1 MKVCIHRGSK
11 EIGGSCVEVISFS
24 GKRLVIDF
32 GLPLDAE
39 KSDKKYLPNISGLDG
54 NDDSLLAV
62 LISHPHLDHFGLLGY
77 ISINIPVIM
86 GKDARRIITQ
96 ASPFLPGNWP
106 IPANGLNLQSG
117 ITMELGPFSVTPFLI
132 DHSGYDAYS
141 ILIEADGKRLF
152 YSGDFR
158 MHGRKAILT
167 QKLMD
172 NPPKNIDVL
181 LLEGSTLGRL
191 ENKES
196 FPSETEIEEQ
206 LVAAFSKST
215 GLSLVHT
222 SAQNIDRIVSI
233 FRACKKTGKTLV
245 IDLYTSVVLK
255 ATGNKHIP
263 QSDWPEI
270 ALYVP
275 QSQRIQIKNNKWFD
289 LLKTHSKNRIYIENL
304 QAISDQSVLLF
315 RPIHIRDLEKAD
327 LQIDAAYIYS
337 QWEGYWEQDSNLYL
351 REWLVKHNIQKQS
364 IHTSG
369 HASPSDLRRFAVALA
384 PSRIVPIHTFIPEK
398 YGELFNN
405 VELNADGE
413 YWEI

>member
-1 MKVCIHRGSK
+1 MNVCIHRGSK
-11 EIGGSCVEVISFS
+11 EIGGSCVEVISS
-24 GKRLVIDF
+24 DGKRLIIDL

-39 KSDKKYLPNISGLDG
+39 KSDKKYLPNISGFDG
-54 NDDSLLAV
+54 NDDTLLAV

-96 ASPFLPGNWP
+96 TSPFLPGNWP

-117 ITMELGPFSVTPFLI
+117 ITIDLGPFSVTPFLI

-215 GLSLVHT
+215 GLCLVHT

-270 ALYVP
+270 AIYVP

-315 RPIHIRDLEKAD
+315 RPLHMRDPEKAN
-327 LQIDAAYIYS
+327 LLKDAVYIYS
-337 QWEGYWEQDSNLYL
+337 MWEGYWEQDSNLYL

-369 HASPSDLRRFAVALA
+369 HASPSDLKRFAEALV
-384 PSRIVPIHTFIPEK
+384 PSRIVPIHTFVPEK
-398 YGELFNN
+398 YGELFDN

-413 YWEI
+413 YWEV

>member
-1 MKVCIHRGSK
+1 MNVCIHRGSK
-11 EIGGSCVEVISFS
+11 EIGGSCVEVISS
-24 GKRLVIDF
+24 DGKRLIIDL

-39 KSDKKYLPNISGLDG
+39 KSDKKYLPNISGFDG
-54 NDDSLLAV
+54 NDDTLLAV

-96 ASPFLPGNWP
+96 TSPFLPGNWP

-117 ITMELGPFSVTPFLI
+117 ITIDLGPFSVTPFLI

-215 GLSLVHT
+215 GLCLVHT

-270 ALYVP
+270 AIYVP

-315 RPIHIRDLEKAD
+315 RPLHMRDLEKAN
-327 LQIDAAYIYS
+327 LLKDAVYIYS
-337 QWEGYWEQDSNLYL
+337 MWEGYWEQDSNLYL

-369 HASPSDLRRFAVALA
+369 HASPSDLKRFAEALV
-384 PSRIVPIHTFIPEK
+384 PSRIVPIHTFVPEK
-398 YGELFNN
+398 YGELFDN

-413 YWEI
+413 YWEV

>member
-1 MKVCIHRGSK
+1 MQVCIHRGSK

-24 GKRLVIDF
+24 GKRFVIDL

-39 KSDKKYLPNISGLDG
+39 KNDKKYLPNIPGLAG
-54 NDDSLLAV
+54 NDESLLAV
-62 LISHPHLDHFGLLGY
+62 LISHPHLDHFGLLGF
-77 ISINIPVIM
+77 ISVDIPVIM
-86 GKDARRIITQ
+86 GKDAHRIITQ

-106 IPANGLNLQSG
+106 IPAKGLNLQSG
-117 ITMELGPFSVTPFLI
+117 VTIELGPFRVTPFLI

-141 ILIEADGKRLF
+141 FLVEADGKRLF

-158 MHGRKAILT
+158 MHGRKARLT
-167 QKLMD
+167 EHLMD

-181 LLEGSTLGRL
+181 LLEGTTLGRL
-191 ENKES
+191 VSNDS
-196 FPSETEIEEQ
+196 FPSEDEIEEK
-206 LVAAFSKST
+206 LVNAFSKSK
-215 GLSLVHT
+215 GISLVHT

-289 LLKTHSKNRIYIENL
+289 LLKMHSKNRIYIENL
-304 QAISDQSVLLF
+304 QSISDQSVLLF
-315 RPIHIRDLEKAD
+315 RPLHMRDLERGD
-327 LQIDAAYIYS
+327 LLKDATYVYS

-351 REWLVKHNIQKQS
+351 REWLTKHNIPKQS

-369 HASPSDLRRFAVALA
+369 HASPSDLKRFADALA
-384 PSRIVPIHTFIPEK
+384 PSRIVPIHTFMPEK
-398 YGELFNN
+398 YSELFNN

-413 YWEI
+413 YWEV

>member
-11 EIGGSCVEVISFS
+11 EIGGSCVEVNSH
-24 GKRLVIDF
+24 GKRLIIDM

-39 KSDKKYLPNISGLDG
+39 RNDKKYLPNISGLDG

-62 LISHPHLDHFGLLGY
+62 LISHPHLDHFGLLGH
-77 ISINIPVIM
+77 ISGNIQVIM
-86 GKDARRIITQ
+86 GADARRILTQ
-96 ASPFLPGNWP
+96 VSPFLPDCWP
-106 IPANGLNLQSG
+106 IPANGMNLQSG
-117 ITMELGPFSVTPFLI
+117 RSFDLGPFKITPYLI
-132 DHSGYDAYS
+132 DHSAYDAYA

-158 MHGRKAILT
+158 MHGRKGKLT
-167 QKLMD
+167 EKLMA
-172 NPPKNIDVL
+172 NPPENIDVL
-181 LLEGSTLGRL
+181 LMEGSTLGRL
-191 ENKES
+191 ENDES
-196 FPSETEIEEQ
+196 FPCEAEIEEQ
-206 LVAAFSKST
+206 FVAAFSKTT

-263 QSDWPEI
+263 QSDWPNI
-270 ALYVP
+270 ALFIP
-275 QSQRIQIKNNKWFD
+275 HKQRIQIKNNNWID
-289 LLKTHSKNRIYIENL
+289 LLKSHSKNRIFIENL

-327 LQIDAAYIYS
+327 LLNDAVYIYS
-337 QWEGYWEQDSNLYL
+337 QWEGYWEQDSNAYL
-351 REWLVKHNIQKQS
+351 REWLAKHKIPKQS

-369 HASPSDLRRFAVALA
+369 HASPSDLKRFANALA
-384 PSRIVPIHTFIPEK
+384 PSRIVPIHTFMPEK
-398 YGELFNN
+398 YSELFNN

-413 YWEI
+413 YWEV

>member
-11 EIGGSCVEVISFS
+11 EIGGSCVEVDSH
-24 GKRLVIDF
+24 GKRLIIDL

-39 KSDKKYLPNISGLDG
+39 KNDKKYLPNIPGLDG
-54 NDDSLLAV
+54 NDESLLAV

-117 ITMELGPFSVTPFLI
+117 ITIEFGPFSVTPFLI

-172 NPPKNIDVL
+172 SPPQHIDVL

-196 FPSETEIEEQ
+196 FPNETEIEEQ
-206 LVAAFSKST
+206 LVAAFSKSA

-222 SAQNIDRIVSI
+222 SAQNIDRIVTI

-275 QSQRIQIKNNKWFD
+275 QSQQIQIKNNKWFD

-315 RPIHIRDLEKAD
+315 RPLHMRDLEKAN
-327 LQIDAAYIYS
+327 LLKDAVYIYS
-337 QWEGYWEQDSNLYL
+337 MWEGYWEQDSNLYL

-369 HASPSDLRRFAVALA
+369 HASPSDLRRFAIALA
-384 PSRIVPIHTFIPEK
+384 PSRIVPIHTLMPEK
-398 YGELFNN
+398 YCELFNN

-413 YWEI
+413 YWEV

>member
-1 MKVCIHRGSK
+1 MNVCIHRGSK
-11 EIGGSCVEVISFS
+11 EIGGSCVEVISS
-24 GKRLVIDF
+24 CGKRLVIDL
-32 GLPLDAE
+32 GLPLDAD
-39 KSDKKYLPNISGLDG
+39 KNDKKYLPNISGLDG

-62 LISHPHLDHFGLLGY
+62 LISHPHLDHFRLLGY
-77 ISINIPVIM
+77 ISIKIPVIM
-86 GKDARRIITQ
+86 GKNARRIITQ

-117 ITMELGPFSVTPFLI
+117 ITIELGPFSVTPFLI

-172 NPPKNIDVL
+172 SPPKNIDVL

-206 LVAAFSKST
+206 LVAAFSKSA

-222 SAQNIDRIVSI
+222 SAQNIDRIVTI

-245 IDLYTSVVLK
+245 IDLYTSVLLK

-275 QSQRIQIKNNKWFD
+275 QLQRIQIKNNKWFD
-289 LLKTHSKNRIYIENL
+289 LLKTHSKNRIYIENI

-315 RPIHIRDLEKAD
+315 RPLHMRDLEKEN
-327 LQIDAAYIYS
+327 LLKDAVYIYS
-337 QWEGYWEQDSNLYL
+337 MWEGYWEQDSNLYL

-369 HASPSDLRRFAVALA
+369 HASPSDLKRFAEALA
-384 PSRIVPIHTFIPEK
+384 PSRIVPIHTFMPEK
-398 YGELFNN
+398 YCELFDN

-413 YWEI
+413 YWEV